1 MGTSEATLNVR
12 APSHADLI
20 AAVTEALL
28 VAGDLRGDEK
38 KPGDMFLRSVR
49 VLLVDGWGT
58 VIDSKHRYDDLGRA
72 LSRRWSPTVW
82 VEPADAAHVRVV
94 LFRDGTENQ
103 SLVLPV
109 DMAKRDETKRKTY
122 SNAGLPYD
130 DAVDVVRRTVI
141 THVYTPASERINF
154 WSKVQTL

>member
-12 APSHADLI
+12 APSLADLI
-20 AAVTEALL
+20 AAVTEAVLA
-28 VAGDLRGDEK
+28 AGDRRGDEN
-38 KPGDMFLRSVR
+38 KPKNMFLRSVR

-58 VIDSKHRYDDLGRA
+58 VIDSKHRYNDLGRA
-72 LSRRWSPTVW
+72 LSRRWSPTVL
-82 VEPADAAHVRVV
+82 VEPTDAAHVRVV
-94 LFRDGTENQ
+94 LFRDGTEDQ

-109 DMAKRDETKRKTY
+109 DIAQRDEEKRKSY
-122 SNAGLPYD
+122 SNAALPYD

-154 WSKVQTL
+154 WSKVPTL